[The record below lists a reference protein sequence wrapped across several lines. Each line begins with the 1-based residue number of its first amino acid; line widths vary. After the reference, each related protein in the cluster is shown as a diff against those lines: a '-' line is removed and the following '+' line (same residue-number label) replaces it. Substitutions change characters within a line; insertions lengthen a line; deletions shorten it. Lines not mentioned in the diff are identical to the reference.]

1 MLSADFLPMLLPEQ
15 RQLTSTLLLTTCP
28 FILVII
34 IEQGRFAHHISRT
47 FFSSKAGLPPLVLIK
62 YLSMIGSFM

>member
-47 FFSSKAGLPPLVLIK
+47 FFSIFLFI
-62 YLSMIGSFM
+62 